1 MENIGEPFD
10 SVPSTGVLDELSAS
24 APRLDFG
31 RMVASG
37 MIPPMKSLVSR
48 LDEIVIPFLRSWGV
62 PTLRISLAVVFIWFG
77 ALKVFG
83 VSPVVDLVAS
93 TVYWVDPEW
102 FVPALGV
109 VEILVGL
116 GLAVRRLLRLV
127 LLVLAGQMVGTFL
140 VFLLLPEI
148 AFQDGNPLKLTV
160 EGEFVIKNLVLLAAG
175 MVVGASIGRSE
186 EVVPL
191 PSADS

>member
-1 MENIGEPFD
+1 M
-10 SVPSTGVLDELSAS
+10 
-24 APRLDFG
+24 R
-31 RMVASG
+31 
-37 MIPPMKSLVSR
+37 SLVSR
-48 LDEIVIPFLRSWGV
+48 IDQLIIPFLRRWGV
-62 PTLRISLAVVFIWFG
+62 ATLRISLAVVFIWFG
-77 ALKVFG
+77 GLKVFG
-83 VSPVVDLVAS
+83 VSPVVELVAS
-93 TVYWVDPEW
+93 TVYWVDPDW

-116 GLAVRRLLRLV
+116 GLAARFWLRVV

-140 VFLLLPEI
+140 VFVLLPEI

-186 EVVPL
+186 VVIPL
-191 PSADS
+191 KSEEAHA